1 MNNIIG
7 DTKPWMKYGTVG
19 KISDLVLD
27 TLVGSLVKEVA
38 GETQKVEYKTFLI
51 SLLFRGKL
59 A

>member
-1 MNNIIG
+1 
-7 DTKPWMKYGTVG
+7 MKYGTVG

-38 GETQKVEYKTFLI
+38 GETQKVGYKTFLL

>member
-1 MNNIIG
+1 
-7 DTKPWMKYGTVG
+7 MKYGTVG

-38 GETQKVEYKTFLI
+38 GETQKFGYKIFLL
-51 SLLFRGKL
+51 SLLFRDKL

>member
-1 MNNIIG
+1 
-7 DTKPWMKYGTVG
+7 MKYGTVG

-38 GETQKVEYKTFLI
+38 GETQKVGYKNFLI